1 MVRRST
7 DNRASSISEHG
18 VRVRPG
24 DFFTAFSAAEVEQS
38 IPRRFERQVAKYP
51 NHLAV
56 KRNDQAVSYRE
67 LNRLANR
74 IARLLLSLSATR
86 EEPVA
91 IVADNHTKALAGIL
105 GILKAGKV
113 YVPLDA
119 SFSPAWAR
127 FIFDDTEPAI
137 VLATSGTLPLAEQWS
152 SSRCRVIDIE
162 NLNAHTSDD
171 NPEVVIAP
179 TALAHI
185 LYTSGSTGQPKG
197 VADNHRNI
205 LHHVMRVT
213 NSTFISAQDR
223 MTLLRPPNSSG
234 ALMNALAALLNGTTL
249 FPMDVKD
256 IGLDGMA
263 DWLIR
268 EKITFF
274 HSGGTVFRHFAQ
286 LLTGAEQ
293 FPHLRLIR
301 LSSGRISK
309 IDVELFKKYFSHCVL
324 LHVLSSTEANTYRMC
339 FLDKNSELKDGA
351 VPVGYP
357 VKDMEV
363 VILDDTGNEL
373 PENSAG
379 EIAIR
384 SAYLFPYYW
393 RNPQLTKAS
402 FLPDPRRED
411 ARIFRTG
418 DLGILRPDSCLEYL
432 GRKDFRLKIR
442 GHSIQSEEVEVALLK
457 ITEIKQAV
465 VLARQDDYGD
475 DRLVA
480 YIVFNHKANPS
491 ISRLREHLKENLPD
505 YMLPSTFMVLDSLP
519 LMPNGKVN
527 RQELPPPTRQ
537 RPQLSSPLVAP
548 QSPVEVVVAKRW
560 SKVLGVEPIG
570 LHDGFFDLGGDSLL
584 ASKIVSSLS
593 SIFPRSLSLSEFL
606 QAPTVAGLAS
616 LLVAKELTPGQA
628 DRVAGATLQVESMS
642 TAEIEA
648 AISAERAKRNHGQ
661 SDSRPAE
668 DE

>member
-234 ALMNALAALLNGTTL
+234 ALMNAFAALLNGTTL
-249 FPMDVKD
+249 FPMDVED
-256 IGLDGMA
+256 IGLGG
-263 DWLIR
+263 I
-268 EKITFF
+268 F
-274 HSGGTVFRHFAQ
+274 HQH
-286 LLTGAEQ
+286 
-293 FPHLRLIR
+293 
-301 LSSGRISK
+301 
-309 IDVELFKKYFSHCVL
+309 HC
-324 LHVLSSTEANTYRMC
+324 
-339 FLDKNSELKDGA
+339 
-351 VPVGYP
+351 
-357 VKDMEV
+357 
-363 VILDDTGNEL
+363 
-373 PENSAG
+373 
-379 EIAIR
+379 R
-384 SAYLFPYYW
+384 SAF
-393 RNPQLTKAS
+393 RE
-402 FLPDPRRED
+402 RR
-411 ARIFRTG
+411 
-418 DLGILRPDSCLEYL
+418 Y
-432 GRKDFRLKIR
+432 KI
-442 GHSIQSEEVEVALLK
+442 
-457 ITEIKQAV
+457 AV
-465 VLARQDDYGD
+465 VVLIAAAPIPAVDVDEDGPAR
-475 DRLVA
+475 
-480 YIVFNHKANPS
+480 
-491 ISRLREHLKENLPD
+491 
-505 YMLPSTFMVLDSLP
+505 
-519 LMPNGKVN
+519 
-527 RQELPPPTRQ
+527 
-537 RPQLSSPLVAP
+537 
-548 QSPVEVVVAKRW
+548 
-560 SKVLGVEPIG
+560 
-570 LHDGFFDLGGDSLL
+570 
-584 ASKIVSSLS
+584 
-593 SIFPRSLSLSEFL
+593 
-606 QAPTVAGLAS
+606 
-616 LLVAKELTPGQA
+616 
-628 DRVAGATLQVESMS
+628 
-642 TAEIEA
+642 
-648 AISAERAKRNHGQ
+648 
-661 SDSRPAE
+661 
-668 DE
+668 